1 MIDRVGK
8 WSQSQVDAA
17 SWAALEEL
25 RIPITAYLPDV
36 RFGSFATGS
45 SQQQVGPCPLCPDS
59 DQILH
64 LAEMT
69 RWAISGLMRCNMIE
83 RMQTEIRL
91 AAVSHCRSRVSIF
104 AQTSPQGAAYGLSD
118 RQA

>member
-1 MIDRVGK
+1 MKSRRRIAYWKWVGGNFAR
-8 WSQSQVDAA
+8 S
-17 SWAALEEL
+17 
-25 RIPITAYLPDV
+25 LPDV

-69 RWAISGLMRCNMIE
+69 LWASMRH
-83 RMQTEIRL
+83 R
-91 AAVSHCRSRVSIF
+91 ARSE
-104 AQTSPQGAAYGLSD
+104 PCL
-118 RQA
+118 